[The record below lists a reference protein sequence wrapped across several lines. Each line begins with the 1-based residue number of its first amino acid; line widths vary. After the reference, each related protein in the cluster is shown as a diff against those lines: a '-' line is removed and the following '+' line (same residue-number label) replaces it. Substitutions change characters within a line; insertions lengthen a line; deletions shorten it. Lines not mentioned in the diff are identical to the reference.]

1 MGAMTLTA
9 IPPILLGRAKIPVAK
24 LLHDKPLYADAD
36 MNRANWL
43 TNGAGVIGLTL
54 VAWGFW
60 WGNSLAAL
68 LISVDILRDGLTSV
82 GRSLSDVMDHHPVD
96 LETDKQDPIV
106 GDVERAVRALP
117 FVADQRILL
126 REHGRYLFAEIFIR
140 PNVRRLPDDVTEAS
154 RAVRQ
159 AVMPLD
165 WRLRHVAVEFT
176 EDANADAATPTRE
189 EINIEPV

>member
-1 MGAMTLTA
+1 MMGAMTLTA

-82 GRSLSDVMDHHPVD
+82 GRKPVGCD
-96 LETDKQDPIV
+96 GPPP
-106 GDVERAVRALP
+106 R
-117 FVADQRILL
+117 
-126 REHGRYLFAEIFIR
+126 
-140 PNVRRLPDDVTEAS
+140 
-154 RAVRQ
+154 
-159 AVMPLD
+159 
-165 WRLRHVAVEFT
+165 
-176 EDANADAATPTRE
+176 
-189 EINIEPV
+189 

>member
-1 MGAMTLTA
+1 
-9 IPPILLGRAKIPVAK
+9 
-24 LLHDKPLYADAD
+24 
-36 MNRANWL
+36 
-43 TNGAGVIGLTL
+43 
-54 VAWGFW
+54 
-60 WGNSLAAL
+60 
-68 LISVDILRDGLTSV
+68 
-82 GRSLSDVMDHHPVD
+82 MDHHPVD

-117 FVADQRILL
+117 FGADQRILL
-126 REHGRYLFAEIFIR
+126 HEHGRYLFAEIFIR